1 MIAVGEFLM
10 EILNN
15 FFSGGKPKEEV
26 NNVKDEYLQ
35 EAQEAVAIVNNGV
48 EKASF
53 SEITENLDKLPSV
66 NSSRDK
72 YVFENKCSATHFL
85 IIIACVVFAA
95 WYLCYMPIYIG
106 TIVYSD
112 AFRMPALIGVVISA
126 IVFVINILIML
137 NEFCQRRFSK
147 RYNTYVKDLRFK
159 NIELIDDLA
168 VYSKAETEKVIKD
181 LNKAV
186 KMKLIP
192 QGHFGRENLIFIV
205 SDELYEKYKDKQA
218 VYDRYYRKQ
227 VEERLRMKERTKEIQ
242 AVLNQGQVY
251 IDKIHESSDIIK
263 DKIISQKLDR
273 MESVVSMI
281 FYEVDVNPQNADKL
295 GMFMNYYLP
304 TTEKLL
310 ESYIE
315 IDEKQIKGK
324 SLKKTKKDIEGAIDK
339 IIDSFEGLLDKF
351 YQEKELDIATDISAM
366 EILMKQDGLSE

>member
-1 MIAVGEFLM
+1 M

-15 FFSGGKPKEEV
+15 LFSGGKTKEEV

-48 EKASF
+48 EKGSF
-53 SEITENLDKLPSV
+53 SEMTEKLDKLPSV

-72 YVFENKCSATHFL
+72 YVFENNRSVVHFW
-85 IIIACVVFAA
+85 IIIVCAVFAA
-95 WYLCYMPIYIG
+95 CYLCYMPIYIG
-106 TIVYSD
+106 TMAYSD
-112 AFRMPALIGVVISA
+112 TFRMVALIGVVISA
-126 IVFVINILIML
+126 IVFVINILIMVK
-137 NEFCQRRFSK
+137 EFCQIRFSK

-168 VYSKAETEKVIKD
+168 VYSKAEPEKVIKD

-186 KMKLIP
+186 RMKLIP
-192 QGHFGRENLIFIV
+192 QGHFGRDNLIFIV

-227 VEERLRMKERTKEIQ
+227 VEERLRMKERTKEMQ
-242 AVLNQGQVY
+242 AIMNQGQGY
-251 IDKIHESSDIIK
+251 IDKIHESNDIIK

-281 FYEVDVNPQNADKL
+281 FHEVDVNPQNADKL

-310 ESYIE
+310 EAYIE

-324 SLKKTKKDIEGAIDK
+324 SLEKTKKDIEGAIDK

>member
-1 MIAVGEFLM
+1 M

-26 NNVKDEYLQ
+26 DNVKDEYLQ
-35 EAQEAVAIVNNGV
+35 EAQEAVDIVNNGV
-48 EKASF
+48 EKGSF
-53 SEITENLDKLPSV
+53 SEMTERLDKLPSV
-66 NSSRDK
+66 NSNRDK
-72 YVFENKCSATHFL
+72 YVFEYNRPAVRTWGVVVSILF
-85 IIIACVVFAA
+85 IA
-95 WYLCYMPIYIG
+95 LCLYYVPIYIG
-106 TIVYSD
+106 TVVYSD
-112 AFRMPALIGVVISA
+112 TFGMSALMGILVSVIVIA
-126 IVFVINILIML
+126 INSIVIANKICEMHF
-137 NEFCQRRFSK
+137 NK

-168 VYSKAETEKVIKD
+168 VYSKVGPEKVIKD

-192 QGHFGRENLIFIV
+192 QGHFGKDDLIFMV
-205 SDELYEKYKDKQA
+205 SDEVYEKYKDKQA

-227 VEERLRMKERTKEIQ
+227 VEERLRMKERTKEMQ
-242 AVLNQGQVY
+242 AIMDQGQGY
-251 IDKIHESSDIIK
+251 IDKIHESNDIIK

-273 MESVVSMI
+273 MENVVSMI
-281 FYEVDVNPQNADKL
+281 FHEVDVNPQNADKL

-310 ESYIE
+310 EAYIE

-324 SLKKTKKDIEGAIDK
+324 SLEKTKKDIEGAIDK

-351 YQEKELDIATDISAM
+351 YHEKEMDIATDISAM

>member
-1 MIAVGEFLM
+1 M

-15 FFSGGKPKEEV
+15 LFSGGKPKEKYDT
-26 NNVKDEYLQ
+26 VKDEYLQ
-35 EAQEAVAIVNNGV
+35 EVQEAVDIVNNGV
-48 EKASF
+48 ENGSF
-53 SEITENLDKLPSV
+53 SEMTERLDKLPSV
-66 NSSRDK
+66 NISRDK
-72 YVFENKCSATHFL
+72 YVFEYNCPKTNTWSVVVSILF
-85 IIIACVVFAA
+85 IA
-95 WYLCYMPIYIG
+95 LCLYYVPIYIG

-112 AFRMPALIGVVISA
+112 TFKKSALVGIIVSTIVI
-126 IVFVINILIML
+126 VINFIVIT
-137 NEFCQRRFSK
+137 NKFCEMHFNK

-168 VYSKAETEKVIKD
+168 VYSKEEPEKVIKD

-186 KMKLIP
+186 KIKLIP
-192 QGHFGRENLIFIV
+192 QGHFGKDNLIFIA
-205 SDELYEKYKDKQA
+205 SDEVYEKYKDKQA

-227 VEERLRMKERTKEIQ
+227 VEERLRMKERTKEMQ
-242 AVLNQGQVY
+242 AIMDQGQGY
-251 IDKIHESSDIIK
+251 IDKIHESNDIIK

-273 MESVVSMI
+273 MENVVSMI
-281 FYEVDVNPQNADKL
+281 FHEVDVNPQNADKL

-310 ESYIE
+310 EAYIE

-324 SLKKTKKDIEGAIDK
+324 SLEKTKKDIEEAIDK

-351 YQEKELDIATDISAM
+351 YHEKEMDIATDISAM

>member
-1 MIAVGEFLM
+1 M

-15 FFSGGKPKEEV
+15 LFSGGKPKEEV
-26 NNVKDEYLQ
+26 NNYKDGYLQ

-48 EKASF
+48 EKGSF
-53 SEITENLDKLPSV
+53 SEMTEKLDKLPSV
-66 NSSRDK
+66 NSSREK
-72 YVFENKCSATHFL
+72 YVFEFNNSVMNFWIVIVCALF
-85 IIIACVVFAA
+85 VV
-95 WYLCYMPIYIG
+95 WYLCYTPIYIG
-106 TIVYSD
+106 TVVYSD
-112 AFRMPALIGVVISA
+112 VFRNSAFMGMIISVI
-126 IVFVINILIML
+126 IITINIIVII
-137 NEFCQRRFSK
+137 NKFCQMSFKK
-147 RYNTYVKDLRFK
+147 RYNIYVKDLRFK
-159 NIELIDDLA
+159 NIELLDDLA
-168 VYSKAETEKVIKD
+168 DYSKVEPEKVVKD

-192 QGHFGRENLIFIV
+192 QGHFGRDNLIFII

-227 VEERLRMKERTKEIQ
+227 VEERLRMKERTKEMQ
-242 AVLNQGQVY
+242 AIMNQGQGY
-251 IDKIHESSDIIK
+251 IDKIHESNDIIK

-281 FYEVDVNPQNADKL
+281 FHEVDINPQNADKL

-310 ESYIE
+310 EAYIE

-324 SLKKTKKDIEGAIDK
+324 SLEKTKKDIEGAIDK

-366 EILMKQDGLSE
+366 EILMKQDGL

>member
-1 MIAVGEFLM
+1 M

-15 FFSGGKPKEEV
+15 LFSGGKTKEEV

-48 EKASF
+48 EKGSF
-53 SEITENLDKLPSV
+53 SEMTEKLDKLPSV

-72 YVFENKCSATHFL
+72 YVFENNRSVVHFW
-85 IIIACVVFAA
+85 IIIVCAVFAA
-95 WYLCYMPIYIG
+95 CYLCYMPIYIG
-106 TIVYSD
+106 TMAYSD
-112 AFRMPALIGVVISA
+112 TLRMVALIGVVISA
-126 IVFVINILIML
+126 MVFVINILIMVK
-137 NEFCQRRFSK
+137 EFLQIRFSK

-168 VYSKAETEKVIKD
+168 VYSKAEPEKVIKD

-186 KMKLIP
+186 RMKLIP
-192 QGHFGRENLIFIV
+192 QGHFGRDNLIFIV

-227 VEERLRMKERTKEIQ
+227 VEERLRMKERTKEMQ
-242 AVLNQGQVY
+242 AIMNQGQGY
-251 IDKIHESSDIIK
+251 IDKIHESNDIIK

-281 FYEVDVNPQNADKL
+281 FHEVDVNPQNADKL

-310 ESYIE
+310 EAYIE

-324 SLKKTKKDIEGAIDK
+324 SLEKTKKDIEGAIDK

-366 EILMKQDGLSE
+366 EILMKQDGFSE

>member
-1 MIAVGEFLM
+1 M

-26 NNVKDEYLQ
+26 DNVKDEYLQ
-35 EAQEAVAIVNNGV
+35 EAQEAVDIVNNGV
-48 EKASF
+48 EKGSF
-53 SEITENLDKLPSV
+53 SEMTEWLDKLPSV
-66 NSSRDK
+66 NSNRDK
-72 YVFENKCSATHFL
+72 YVFEYNCPAVRTWGVVVSILF
-85 IIIACVVFAA
+85 IA
-95 WYLCYMPIYIG
+95 LCLYYIPIYIG
-106 TIVYSD
+106 TVVYSD
-112 AFRMPALIGVVISA
+112 TFGMSALMGILVSVIVIA
-126 IVFVINILIML
+126 INSIVIAKKIREMHFN
-137 NEFCQRRFSK
+137 N

-168 VYSKAETEKVIKD
+168 VYSKVGPEKVIKD

-192 QGHFGRENLIFIV
+192 QGHFGKDDLIFIV
-205 SDELYEKYKDKQA
+205 SDEVYEKYKDKQA

-227 VEERLRMKERTKEIQ
+227 VEERLRMKERTKEMQ
-242 AVLNQGQVY
+242 AIMDQGQGY
-251 IDKIHESSDIIK
+251 IDKIHESNDIIK
-263 DKIISQKLDR
+263 DKMISQKLDR
-273 MESVVSMI
+273 MENVVSMI
-281 FYEVDVNPQNADKL
+281 FHEVDVNPQNADKL

-310 ESYIE
+310 EAYIE

-324 SLKKTKKDIEGAIDK
+324 SLEKTKKDIEGAIDK

-351 YQEKELDIATDISAM
+351 YHEKEMDIATDISAM